1 MLLEIMYFIVSF
13 MNKIFL
19 KLFFFFFW
27 ALHSRYIFLYESL
40 LKLHFV
46 SHFLVLAP
54 SLITLPLKLIVD
66 YVLYSIENLLMACS
80 WAVVL
85 AAQLGMGLLPPSTL
99 IDFLLQLT
107 IIYLRHQ
114 DKKSE

>member
-1 MLLEIMYFIVSF
+1 MHPSYM
-13 MNKIFL
+13 
-19 KLFFFFFW
+19 
-27 ALHSRYIFLYESL
+27 FLYESL

-46 SHFLVLAP
+46 SHFVVLA
-54 SLITLPLKLIVD
+54 SALITLPLKLIVD

-99 IDFLLQLT
+99 IESLLQFT

-114 DKKSE
+114 DKK